1 MVTQPHPTI
10 WMKSEQESREG
21 SAGQD
26 EGQPCLAPQLSG
38 SPEFVEHALRA
49 LNRVIEPRSGSG
61 LVDLNVVKSLH
72 IGEGEC
78 VLVLTSGSHTGHD
91 RQLADDAFHAL
102 CQALP
107 DTDIYVRH
115 EV

>member
-1 MVTQPHPTI
+1 MAMPTHPTI
-10 WMKSEQESREG
+10 WMKPEQDSQG
-21 SAGQD
+21 ACAGQD
-26 EGQPCLAPQLSG
+26 EGQPCLTPALSG
-38 SPEFVEHALRA
+38 PQEFVQHALRA
-49 LNRVIEPRSGSG
+49 LNRVIEPRSGCG

-72 IGEGEC
+72 IGDGEC